1 MMMNF
6 TLLSS
11 VMTIISLVVFLG
23 IMYWAFSGKNKARFE
38 EIGRLDNDLD
48 DVQDNINKQ
57 SKKNIQNKDGQ

>member
-1 MMMNF
+1 MNF

-23 IMYWAFSGKNKARFE
+23 IMYWAFSGKNKERFE